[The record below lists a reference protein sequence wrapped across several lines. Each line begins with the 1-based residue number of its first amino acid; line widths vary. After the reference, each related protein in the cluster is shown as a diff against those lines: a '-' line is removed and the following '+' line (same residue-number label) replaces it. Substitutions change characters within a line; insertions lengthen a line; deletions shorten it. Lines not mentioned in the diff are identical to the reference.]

1 MVFRVLYV
9 YDFVTK
15 LCRQHAEVIPNL
27 DSGNVRKKDEAKPDT
42 GNTGAL
48 NVMAVE
54 STSFQMSAT
63 TTKARSNKA

>member
-1 MVFRVLYV
+1 MILLQNYAVSTQKSYPILTVEMS
-9 YDFVTK
+9 
-15 LCRQHAEVIPNL
+15 A
-27 DSGNVRKKDEAKPDT
+27 KKDEAKPDT